1 MHIYKRLDLLI
12 ASFLINALALSI
24 PIYIIHAINR
34 YLGNGNFDTLIF
46 LTVTVIVATCLEF
59 LIRKYRKFIIISI
72 NNKNL
77 LSIKELE
84 NSNFIPNE
92 TIEKELDRIKS
103 LPKNYD
109 LNMQVSFL
117 DVPYIF
123 LFSVVIYL
131 LSPLIFLIYI
141 FLAFIILIIS
151 LFDKI
156 NKNKHFKI
164 INHLSREYSSFEKK
178 FKQNFLNFKVN
189 SIFFK
194 TLSELKRKQVEI
206 SNNKNLLDSNGYDF
220 EALNSLLLNLLIIF
234 VVMISLIEINSGDMQ
249 ISSMIALNILV
260 VRALL
265 PIKLIPN
272 IIFHHHHKSTNNDL
286 RNQNK
291 TSENKLK
298 FSSLKPIKNIKL
310 NNISFMYQGATLP
323 LFNQLTINFSKGSTT
338 VITGENGSGKSTLF
352 NIVCGALLPLN
363 GTIQIN
369 GIDID
374 RTQNEN
380 IIELSSI
387 INQNPVFK
395 NNTILECIEN
405 FNDSK
410 DTNDLE
416 NLLTKCNL
424 NSFLNDKNEG
434 VNLNLIQNE
443 NYLSLGIKKRIALAQ
458 IFYKDSEIIIFDEPT
473 QGCDKK
479 TCEVIYNFLN
489 EKISENKIVI
499 IFSND
504 PFIIK
509 GAQVVIE
516 LKKGNKPIYLKK

>member
-12 ASFLINALALSI
+12 ASFLINALALAI
-24 PIYIIHAINR
+24 PIYIIHSINR
-34 YLGNGNFDTLIF
+34 YLSNGNFDTLIF

-84 NSNFIPNE
+84 NSNFFPNE
-92 TIEKELDRIKS
+92 TIEEELDRIKS
-103 LPKNYD
+103 LPKKYD
-109 LNMQVSFL
+109 LNMQISFL
-117 DVPYIF
+117 DVPYIL

-131 LSPLIFLIYI
+131 LSPLVFLIYI

-164 INHLSREYSSFEKK
+164 INHLSREYSSFEQK

-220 EALNSLLLNLLIIF
+220 EALNSFLLNVLIIF
-234 VVMISLIEINSGDMQ
+234 VVMISLVEINRGDMQ

-265 PIKLIPN
+265 PVKLIPN
-272 IIFHHHHKSTNNDL
+272 IIFHNKSNNNDL
-286 RNQNK
+286 RNENDI
-291 TSENKLK
+291 SENKLK
-298 FSSLKPIKNIKL
+298 FKKLKLIKDIKL
-310 NNISFMYQGATLP
+310 NNISFMYPGTTLP
-323 LFNQLTINFSKGSTT
+323 LFNQLSINFHKGSTT

-374 RTQNEN
+374 RTQHDN
-380 IIELSSI
+380 IIEISSI

-395 NNTILECIEN
+395 NNTILECINN
-405 FNDSK
+405 FK
-410 DTNDLE
+410 DNEVKDNLE
-416 NLLTKCNL
+416 NLLLKCNL
-424 NSFLNDKNEG
+424 NSFFNDKNEG

-443 NYLSLGIKKRIALAQ
+443 NHMSLGIKKRIALAQ